1 MTTPAQFSIERIAS
15 GAANYLR
22 RLPQQQQRTIAEAF
36 DYLCQISPF
45 HHSNPTAIKP
55 LKGKYQGQ
63 WRYRIGKLR
72 IVYSVDKDN
81 RTIRITAIDNRG
93 DVY

>member
-1 MTTPAQFSIERIAS
+1 VNAPPLFSIERIAP
-15 GAANYLR
+15 GAASYLR
-22 RLPQQQQRTIAEAF
+22 RLPPQQQRAVAEAF

-45 HHSNPTAIKP
+45 HHSSPTTIKP

-72 IVYSVDKDN
+72 IVYSVNKDS

>member
-1 MTTPAQFSIERIAS
+1 MTEQDPFSIERIAPT
-15 GAANYLR
+15 AVNYLR
-22 RLPQQQQRTIAEAF
+22 RLSPKQQKAIAEAF
-36 DYLCQISPF
+36 DYLCNVSPF
-45 HHSNPTAIKP
+45 HHSNPTTIRP
-55 LKGKYQGQ
+55 LKGKYKGQ

-72 IVYSVDKDN
+72 IVYSVNQDN